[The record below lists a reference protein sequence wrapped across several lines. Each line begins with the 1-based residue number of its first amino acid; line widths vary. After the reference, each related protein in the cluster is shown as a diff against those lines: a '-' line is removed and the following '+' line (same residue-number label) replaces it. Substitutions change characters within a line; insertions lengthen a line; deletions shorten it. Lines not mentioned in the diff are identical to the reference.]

1 MYILLAI
8 LAVIC
13 LVLALR
19 VNINIR
25 YENELT
31 VYLRV
36 LFVRI
41 KLLPQKSKKF
51 NAKKYEEKLQ
61 KNQDKPSVKLKEKS
75 VADKEKAELGETIS
89 IITDTVKVF
98 FKTFSKQLHV
108 KLAKIHIIV
117 ATPDA
122 AKTAILYG
130 AVSGAAACLLEL
142 LDEITNLDRIKER
155 SIIIE
160 PDFLAQKSE
169 MIINI
174 TLSISILGALLTLIK
189 TFWRFIKLK
198 YIKPKGN

>member
-8 LAVIC
+8 SALIF

-41 KLLPQKSKKF
+41 KLFPQNDKGFS
-51 NAKKYEEKLQ
+51 AKKYDKKLK

-75 VADKEKAELGETIS
+75 EADKEKAELSETIC

-98 FKTFSKQLHV
+98 FKAFSKHLHV

-130 AVSGAAACLLEL
+130 AVSGAAACLLDL
-142 LDEITNLDRIKER
+142 LDEITNLDKVKNS
-155 SIIIE
+155 SIVIE
-160 PDFLAQKSE
+160 PDFVAQKSDVR
-169 MIINI
+169 INI
-174 TLSISILGALLTLIK
+174 TLYMSILGALITLVK
-189 TFWRFIKLK
+189 TLLKYINLK

>member
-8 LAVIC
+8 SALIF

-41 KLLPQKSKKF
+41 KLFPQKSKKF
-51 NAKKYEEKLQ
+51 NAKKYEEKLK

-75 VADKEKAELGETIS
+75 EADKEKAELSETIS

-98 FKTFSKQLHV
+98 FKAFSKHLHV
-108 KLAKIHIIV
+108 KLAKIHVTV

-130 AVSGAAACLLEL
+130 AVSGAAACLLDL
-142 LDEITNLDRIKER
+142 LDEITNLDKVKNS
-155 SIIIE
+155 SIVIE
-160 PDFLAQKSE
+160 PDFVAQKSDVR
-169 MIINI
+169 INI
-174 TLSISILGALLTLIK
+174 TLSISILGALITLVK
-189 TFWRFIKLK
+189 TLLKYINLK